1 MVWNVEVGR
10 TYLRNTL
17 TIDSCEEVDQL
28 ATMYVD
34 KQRQGPGCKKETVND
49 AHQKRERGRNIEKLL
64 KD

>member
-34 KQRQGPGCKKETVND
+34 KQRQGPGCKK
-49 AHQKRERGRNIEKLL
+49 KP
-64 KD
+64 